1 MKGLLLKELYGF
13 YAIGKSL
20 LLIPAVILGL
30 FLLNGEG
37 ATLYALF
44 SILPPVVSRISIILA
59 TSSINMDSA
68 SKWNSYAVTLP
79 VSRRQIIQAKYL
91 ICIGAGC
98 LIQILVL
105 ILRLAFSGGEGWTG
119 ILVESLVTMGV
130 QVVPVSILFPLMI
143 RFGPEKS
150 RLILALIFGLVGAS
164 IPLIGF
170 NEGFSGLEPGSWPL
184 SSPAALIGGAAAVLA
199 FLAVLLGLSYSL
211 SVRFFCRQEL

>member
-20 LLIPAVILGL
+20 LLIPVVILGL

-44 SILPPVVSRISIILA
+44 SILPPVVSLISIILA

>member
-20 LLIPAVILGL
+20 LLIPVVILGL
-30 FLLNGEG
+30 FLLKGEG
-37 ATLYALF
+37 VTLYALF
-44 SILPPVVSRISIILA
+44 SILPPVVSLISIILA

-150 RLILALIFGLVGAS
+150 RLILALIVGLVGAS
-164 IPLIGF
+164 LPLIGF